1 MLCRLLHAAARPDC
15 VLADRQT
22 LSSGCNT
29 DDLLQ
34 CMITTVFDVRHAE
47 EGDGTNAQ
55 TQTSKIPGC
64 YLLHQ
69 QDATFDYSI

>member
-1 MLCRLLHAAARPDC
+1 
-15 VLADRQT
+15 
-22 LSSGCNT
+22 
-29 DDLLQ
+29 
-34 CMITTVFDVRHAE
+34 MITTVFDVRHAE